1 LEPQVS
7 LAVAFQNFKTP
18 DYGPAIRRSLATRIT
33 KYIEGLRDTFL
44 LSPTTPQITKDDVIS
59 AMRDCYKEKP
69 RTQAVTWQVLRQ
81 AIGPRFFQRYK
92 GTVSGTV
99 ASEIIYDDISDFLP
113 KEFWDAR
120 LASSNTEGESQ
131 KIASE
136 ELVETNT
143 KLLFAR
149 AALERYSGSN
159 SLVKVLACLF
169 GGHRDYL
176 AKPKYKALH
185 GKVREKSAL
194 AEVWFIDK
202 EDLKK
207 RESRKAKVGINYDK
221 RGRDDPNSDVGI
233 VETSSDTDSEINFVG
248 TVKRQRNY
256 SRNYWY
262 WHKTKVTEFD
272 PAEAVEL
279 LKSAHSSQLGQRVL
293 PQLKSFA
300 RLVQDLQEETS
311 DEAAAVVFLCPAIV
325 ISARLG
331 AFVATDDNVDHATV
345 EDILSLL
352 PSQCLTVAAFHK
364 TVSSAISLAAIDAV
378 AIVPTSLVKRCI
390 FNPTLSD
397 LDKLADYFRPVI
409 SDTQPQ
415 RSKTVLIHPPN
426 NAQCLAICEVTIRK
440 WPHPENPNKIR
451 TTSKCEVVT
460 ICVGPTR
467 DTDCVDFGADL
478 ERLFKNIFLKELV
491 EWAWW
496 TVEDE
501 DNPNNLHAAEWVIR
515 TSLKIDSAQS
525 SNATLILIH
534 AVFAIL
540 GPVKTGTI
548 SKLIGYES
556 FDFRG
561 DRPLPLVERPINYE
575 RTRLLA
581 SLLVSRELKRD
592 ENYAQIHTYQRALLE
607 TEGEENIETPQFS
620 VTKEDDI

>member
-1 LEPQVS
+1 MQRQVISSRTESSSIMGWDPSEPRKSELKPLDEQHQFNFRAYLQLRELEHQLADHVEAPYSADSEVAEETNGVDFIEEMGQYLSAGKQEVSCMKELMNDFIKDTRQALSTQLDKIRDEAVKLEPQVS

-18 DYGPAIRRSLATRIT
+18 DYSPAIRRSLATQIT

-59 AMRDCYKEKP
+59 AMRDGYKEKP
-69 RTQAVTWQVLRQ
+69 RTQVVTWQVLRQ

-99 ASEIIYDDISDFLP
+99 ASEIIYDDVSDFLP

-159 SLVKVLACLF
+159 SLVKVLVCLF

-176 AKPKYKALH
+176 AKPKYEALH

-194 AEVWFIDK
+194 AEVWFFDK

-207 RESRKAKVGINYDK
+207 RESRKAKVGINYDE
-221 RGRDDPNSDVGI
+221 RGGDDPNSDVGI

-248 TVKRQRNY
+248 TVKRRRNY

-262 WHKTKVTEFD
+262 WHRTKVTEFD

-311 DEAAAVVFLCPAIV
+311 DEAAAAVFLCPAIV

-352 PSQCLTVAAFHK
+352 PGQCLTVAAFHK

-390 FNPTLSD
+390 FNPALSD

-415 RSKTVLIHPPN
+415 RSKTVLI
-426 NAQCLAICEVTIRK
+426 LA
-440 WPHPENPNKIR
+440 NKIVQKLLMLLLASIHASNVIPHEFNHGLDK
-451 TTSKCEVVT
+451 THWLSLGLM
-460 ICVGPTR
+460 I
-467 DTDCVDFGADL
+467 FG
-478 ERLFKNIFLKELV
+478 NSY
-491 EWAWW
+491 
-496 TVEDE
+496 
-501 DNPNNLHAAEWVIR
+501 
-515 TSLKIDSAQS
+515 SLKRTEKEIRLKRFQLP
-525 SNATLILIH
+525 NRM
-534 AVFAIL
+534 L
-540 GPVKTGTI
+540 GPV
-548 SKLIGYES
+548 
-556 FDFRG
+556 
-561 DRPLPLVERPINYE
+561 
-575 RTRLLA
+575 
-581 SLLVSRELKRD
+581 
-592 ENYAQIHTYQRALLE
+592 
-607 TEGEENIETPQFS
+607 
-620 VTKEDDI
+620 